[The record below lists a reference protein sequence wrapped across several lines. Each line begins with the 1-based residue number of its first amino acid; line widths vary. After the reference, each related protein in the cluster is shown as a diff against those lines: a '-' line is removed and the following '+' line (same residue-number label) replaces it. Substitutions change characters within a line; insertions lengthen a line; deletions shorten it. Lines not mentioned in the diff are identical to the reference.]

1 MRVFGIILLALAGAS
16 VLAWAIRPAPAPPGV
31 TPLVWVSDDNP
42 ARRGHIEQF
51 NRLHPDLQ
59 LRLDPDN
66 GGMEKV
72 IVQSLA
78 GVGPDL
84 FDCYGPQQL
93 ASYVKAGIAWDV
105 TAELQALG
113 VDPRQDTWEAV
124 HPHVF
129 YEGRAYGF
137 PANVSVDVLWFN
149 KDVFDRL
156 GVPYP
161 TNRPWTWEEF
171 IPLAQKLTVR
181 EDNGRIRHFG
191 LCFDT
196 WVWKLFLHQWGGR
209 VYSPDGTRC
218 TLDSPEAIAAMQ
230 FTQDLIYRYKVMP
243 SPADE
248 EALAQQGGW
257 GSTSIKF
264 LGSGR
269 IATAIG
275 GRWWLC
281 TLRDYKGLRLGAVE
295 MPHGPIRRFWGY
307 GKSTLVNRN
316 SPRRKE
322 ALEFLRYMTG
332 LPYNRLINQQADGLA
347 PMIRH
352 CGDETLANPQFPQED
367 YHAVFRDVMP
377 LGAPEQISP
386 FVNAAAAERIISI
399 QLDLVRRN
407 AKSAADAMRSAAEEV
422 NEEIAKT
429 LRRNPS
435 LRRQYERLTAK
446 AIPTPM
452 TGTEGGGRP

>member
-1 MRVFGIILLALAGAS
+1 MRVFGLIFLGLVGAS
-16 VLAWAIRPAPAPPGV
+16 VLAWVMRPAPAPPGV
-31 TPLVWVSDDNP
+31 TPLIWVSDDNP

-51 NRLHPDLQ
+51 NRLHPQFQ

-105 TAELQALG
+105 TDELERAG
-113 VDPRQDTWEAV
+113 VNIRTDTWEAV
-124 HPHVF
+124 HAHVIH
-129 YEGRAYGF
+129 EGRVYGF

-149 KDVFDRL
+149 KDIFDRM
-156 GVPYP
+156 GIPYP
-161 TNRPWTWEEF
+161 ENRPWTWEEF
-171 IPLAQKLTVR
+171 LPLAQKLTVR
-181 EDNGRIRHFG
+181 EANGRIRHFG
-191 LCFDT
+191 LSFDA
-196 WVWKLFLHQWGGR
+196 WVWKFFLYQWGAN

-218 TLDSPEAIAAMQ
+218 TLDSPEAIAAVQ
-230 FTQDLIYRYKVMP
+230 FLQDLIYRYRVMP

-248 EALAQQGGW
+248 EAMAQEGGW

-264 LGSGR
+264 LGAGR

-295 MPHGPIRRFWGY
+295 SPHGPRRVFWGY
-307 GKSTLVNRN
+307 GKSTLINAN
-316 SPRRKE
+316 SPRRRE

-332 LPYNRLINQQADGLA
+332 LPYNRLVNQQADGLA
-347 PMIRH
+347 PMVRY
-352 CGDETLANPQFPQED
+352 CTDDTLANPDFPGED
-367 YHAVFRDVMP
+367 FHHVFRDVMP
-377 LGAPEQISP
+377 LGQPEQISP

-399 QLDLVRRN
+399 QLDLVRHN
-407 AKSAADAMRSAAEEV
+407 AKSPADAMRAATEEV

-429 LRRNPS
+429 LRRSPTLKLQYQRLVARAGHPS
-435 LRRQYERLTAK
+435 PAPARGA
-446 AIPTPM
+446 APP
-452 TGTEGGGRP
+452 